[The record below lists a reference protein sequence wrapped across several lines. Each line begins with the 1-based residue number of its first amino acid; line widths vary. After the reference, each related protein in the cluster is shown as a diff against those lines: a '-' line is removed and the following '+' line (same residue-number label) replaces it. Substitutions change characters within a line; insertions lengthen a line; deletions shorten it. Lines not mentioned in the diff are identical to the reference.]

1 MSNNVPTDMFG
12 KELKVGQLVAK
23 AGVINYVSAIELKV
37 VNKIENGNVFL
48 SNSVTGGK
56 NVMPVKYPER
66 LIILADTLKK

>member
-48 SNSVTGGK
+48 SNSITGGK
-56 NVMPVKYPER
+56 NVMAVKYPER
-66 LIILADTLKK
+66 LIILADNLKK